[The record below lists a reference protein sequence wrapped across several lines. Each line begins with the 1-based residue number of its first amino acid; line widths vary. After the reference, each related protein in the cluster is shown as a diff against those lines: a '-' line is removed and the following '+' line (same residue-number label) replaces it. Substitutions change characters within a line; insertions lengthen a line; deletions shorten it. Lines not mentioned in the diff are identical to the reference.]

1 MINKKNY
8 NIEILRAGLRM
19 NNKILQPVRGT
30 HDYYGDDMVLMRHII
45 NVAQEMAQNYGF
57 SEMQTPVFEFADV
70 FHRSLGETSD
80 VVSKETYSFADR
92 GGEMLTLRPE
102 FTASI
107 VRAFISGGY
116 TQQLPFKAFYA
127 GAAFRYERP
136 QKGRMRQFHQ
146 IGGECLGAKSPWQD
160 CEIIACADAILT
172 KLLGRENI
180 TLELNSLGDVESRN
194 NYREILVEYLHDFR
208 ADLSPESLVR
218 LEKNPLRILDSK
230 QEADKAI
237 VANAPIFSDYLSVPA
252 QDWFAQVKA
261 GLDALN
267 INYVISPRLVRGLDY
282 YTHSVFEFVS
292 TELGAQA
299 TILAGGRYN
308 GLVAQLGGGDIAG
321 VGFAAGIE
329 RIMIL
334 LQQKN
339 WVAPQ
344 MQAKIA
350 LFTTDSQFEVDL
362 LKIANNWRKNGVNC
376 EILISN
382 NFSKAIKKA
391 ESIKATH
398 FVEYGETEKL
408 SGKIKMRNLSTRNDS
423 EYFNVNELPNIIL

>member
-1 MINKKNY
+1 
-8 NIEILRAGLRM
+8 M
-19 NNKILQPVRGT
+19 NNKMLQPVRGT

-45 NVAQEMAQNYGF
+45 NVAQTMAQNYGF
-57 SEMQTPVFEFADV
+57 SEMQTPIFEFADV

-102 FTASI
+102 FTAAI

-146 IGGECLGAKSPWQD
+146 IGVECLGAKSPWQD

-180 TLELNSLGDVESRN
+180 ALELNTLGDIESRN
-194 NYREILVEYLHDFR
+194 NYREILVEYFNDYK
-208 ADLSPESLVR
+208 AQLSPESLVR

-237 VANAPIFSDYLSVPA
+237 VANAPIFSDYLSGQA
-252 QDWFAQVKA
+252 QDWFANVRA
-261 GLDALN
+261 GLDALQ
-267 INYVISPRLVRGLDY
+267 IPHIISPRLVRGLDY
-282 YTHSVFEFVS
+282 YTHSVFEFTT

-350 LFTTDSQFEVDL
+350 LFTTDAKHELDL
-362 LKIANNWRKNGVNC
+362 LQIANNWRKGGVAC

-391 ESIKATH
+391 ETIKATH
-398 FVEYGETEKL
+398 LVEYGEAEKL
-408 SGKIKMRNLSTRNDS
+408 NAQIKMRNLRTRIDS
-423 EYFNVNELPNIIL
+423 EYFDVNELPKFIV

>member
-1 MINKKNY
+1 
-8 NIEILRAGLRM
+8 
-19 NNKILQPVRGT
+19 
-30 HDYYGDDMVLMRHII
+30 
-45 NVAQEMAQNYGF
+45 
-57 SEMQTPVFEFADV
+57 
-70 FHRSLGETSD
+70 
-80 VVSKETYSFADR
+80 
-92 GGEMLTLRPE
+92 
-102 FTASI
+102 
-107 VRAFISGGY
+107 
-116 TQQLPFKAFYA
+116 
-127 GAAFRYERP
+127 
-136 QKGRMRQFHQ
+136 
-146 IGGECLGAKSPWQD
+146 
-160 CEIIACADAILT
+160 
-172 KLLGRENI
+172 
-180 TLELNSLGDVESRN
+180 
-194 NYREILVEYLHDFR
+194 
-208 ADLSPESLVR
+208 
-218 LEKNPLRILDSK
+218 
-230 QEADKAI
+230 
-237 VANAPIFSDYLSVPA
+237 
-252 QDWFAQVKA
+252 
-261 GLDALN
+261 
-267 INYVISPRLVRGLDY
+267 
-282 YTHSVFEFVS
+282 VFEFVS